1 MIRLSEDTSP
11 EAEEFQI
18 ELLRRASVTRRFELV
33 RSLSATTRWLAFE
46 AIKKANPGISDIEAD
61 LLFVEYHYGKD
72 LADKVR
78 VYLAERNR
86 LPGNSP
92 T

>member
-1 MIRLSEDTSP
+1 MYRLYEDTTP
-11 EAEEFQI
+11 EAEEMQI
-18 ELLRRASVTRRFELV
+18 ELLRRASVTRRAEILF
-33 RSLSATTRWLAFE
+33 SLSATTRWLAYE

-78 VYLAERNR
+78 TYLAERGR
-86 LPGNSP
+86 LGTPSK
-92 T
+92 